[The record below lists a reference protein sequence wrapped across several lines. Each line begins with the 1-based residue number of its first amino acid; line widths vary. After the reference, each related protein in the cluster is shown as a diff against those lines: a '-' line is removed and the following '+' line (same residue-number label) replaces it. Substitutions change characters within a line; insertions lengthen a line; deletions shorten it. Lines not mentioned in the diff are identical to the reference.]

1 MAIILPLVFLS
12 KIQYPSLVTYTKFMM
27 LKNDR
32 YSWTILLAFFALMI
46 PIESQAEKFD
56 PPQQLHAKYADLKDE
71 LSNSQ
76 FKRELYM
83 TSEESSDHLKG
94 EIYAVVD
101 YPFATVDKAL
111 NDSSHWCDL
120 LILHINI
127 KYCYASVNKA
137 DTVLT
142 VDLGKKE
149 EQSLADTYQV
159 KFNYQQVASSNDYFA
174 LALNAK
180 DGPVGTSDYH
190 ILVEATPISDKRTF
204 LHFTYAYSFGLK
216 GRLAMSTYLATTGRN
231 KVGFTVV
238 EKSPEVKYIQGV
250 RGVIERNTMRY
261 YLAIDAY
268 LTALDIPKTNQQEK
282 RFQTW
287 YDNTRMYSK
296 QLYEVEK
303 EDYLAMKRKEYQRQQ
318 VPPV

>member
-1 MAIILPLVFLS
+1 MNSSKAFVFVQFLTAVLLSLFTLPIHAATS
-12 KIQYPSLVTYTKFMM
+12 GSLTLLNKYSE
-27 LKNDR
+27 LKN
-32 YSWTILLAFFALMI
+32 
-46 PIESQAEKFD
+46 
-56 PPQQLHAKYADLKDE
+56 E
-71 LSNSQ
+71 LNNSE

-83 TSEESSDHLKG
+83 TSKESSNTLKG

-101 YPFATVDKAL
+101 YPYGTVNKAL
-111 NDSSHWCDL
+111 NNSSHWCDV

-127 KYCYASVNKA
+127 KYCYAQKNDA
-137 DTVLT
+137 NNAVLT

-149 EQSLADTYQV
+149 EQSRADTYEV
-159 KFNYQQVASSNDYFA
+159 NFNYRQLASANDYFA
-174 LALNAK
+174 LGLNAK

-190 ILVEATPISDKRTF
+190 ILVEAAPIDDKRSF
-204 LHFTYAYSFGLK
+204 LHFTYSYAFGLK
-216 GRLAMSTYLATTGRN
+216 SNLAMQVYLATKGRN

-238 EKSPEVKYIQGV
+238 DKNQGSVKYIQGV

-268 LTALDIPKTNQQEK
+268 LAAFNTPAENQVEK

-287 YDNTRMYSK
+287 YDSTRLYSR

-303 EDYLAMKRKEYQRQQ
+303 DDYLTMKRKEYERQQ
-318 VPPV
+318 QPPANVSN

>member
-1 MAIILPLVFLS
+1 MAYTKLMTLKNKYSWIILLTLFAAMMP
-12 KIQYPSLVTYTKFMM
+12 IQ
-27 LKNDR
+27 
-32 YSWTILLAFFALMI
+32 
-46 PIESQAEKFD
+46 SQAEKFN
-56 PPQQLHAKYADLKDE
+56 PPQQLRAKYADLKDE
-71 LSNSQ
+71 LGNSQ

-127 KYCYASVNKA
+127 KYCYASVSKA
-137 DTVLT
+137 DTILT

-159 KFNYQQVASSNDYFA
+159 KFNYQQVASSKDYFA

-190 ILVEATPISDKRTF
+190 ILIEATPISDKRTF

-216 GRLAMSTYLATTGRN
+216 GRLAMSTYLATVGRN

-238 EKSPEVKYIQGV
+238 EKTPEIKYIQGV

-268 LTALDIPKTNQQEK
+268 LAALNTPTESQQEK
-282 RFQTW
+282 RFQNW
-287 YDNTRMYSK
+287 YDNTLMYSK
-296 QLYEVEK
+296 QLYEVKK

-318 VPPV
+318 EPPV